1 MDQQN
6 DRPRDRLLTSL
17 IVEVFQA
24 ERSGTEHAPREAQRL
39 GDTPP
44 GRVMRDIGDD
54 CRRALE
60 ELRAIASRP
69 DIPQGSFGEKLGS
82 MFSTVRERMGDV
94 FVSRQM
100 SYRGTLLGVHHGVD
114 AILLLR
120 GAAENAGDVEVVEWC
135 MRTLD
140 TRHPLLERAQ
150 HELSW
155 FAREPARAMEPAKR
169 TLFAKGARVVASGLG
184 AMGLRAS
191 SDR

>member
-1 MDQQN
+1 MTDSRN
-6 DRPRDRLLTSL
+6 ATPRDRLLTSL
-17 IVEVFQA
+17 IIEVFQA
-24 ERSGTEHAPREAQRL
+24 ERSGAEHAPREAQRL

-44 GRVMRDIGDD
+44 GRAMRDIGDD

-60 ELRAIASRP
+60 ELRSIASRP

-82 MFSTVRERMGDV
+82 MFSLVRESVGDV
-94 FVSRQM
+94 FVTRQL
-100 SYRGTLLGVHHGVD
+100 SYRGTLLGVHHGID

-120 GAAENAGDVEVVEWC
+120 SAAENAGDVEVVEWC

-140 TRHPLLERAQ
+140 SRQPLVERAE

-169 TLFAKGARVVASGLG
+169 SLLAKGARVVASGFGAIGLG
-184 AMGLRAS
+184 RAS
-191 SDR
+191 R

>member
-1 MDQQN
+1 MEQQN

-24 ERSGTEHAPREAQRL
+24 ERSGAEHAPREAQRL

-60 ELRAIASRP
+60 ELRGIASRP
-69 DIPQGSFGEKLGS
+69 DIPQGSFGERIGS
-82 MFSTVRERMGDV
+82 MFSALREGVGDV

-114 AILLLR
+114 AIMLLR
-120 GAAENAGDVEVVEWC
+120 SAAENAGDVEVVEWC
-135 MRTLD
+135 MRVLD
-140 TRHPLLERAQ
+140 GRLPLLERAQ
-150 HELSW
+150 HELTW

-169 TLFAKGARVVASGLG
+169 TLFAKGARIVATGLG
-184 AMGLRAS
+184 AIGLNRS
-191 SDR
+191 VDR